1 VSIEFND
8 ASGTV
13 DWHAMDL
20 DSGETE
26 EMRIDFDNTEG
37 IVDLGRTMARVIA
50 KKSTNPEAGDG
61 ETSP

>member
-1 VSIEFND
+1 
-8 ASGTV
+8 
-13 DWHAMDL
+13 
-20 DSGETE
+20 
-26 EMRIDFDNTEG
+26 MRIDFDNTEG